1 MNFPEFASQLGID
14 VDSSMAGLVDRALK
28 ACETYKVSKRDEC
41 VRAFVSLAD
50 YARVLIDGRMDFR
63 PRQLDKFS
71 DIRDLAG
78 KLKEKID
85 ALSDSEAD
93 ALAHCNLSSLDL
105 THDFAEALNV
115 ASKAICGLRSK
126 RDVITFVGKR
136 FVVLC
141 HEYGISVRWSKN
153 LYKCSDY
160 CSAKFLA
167 ALFEAAHVP
176 FSGDGEKRTAAD
188 SANNCLSTLSKGFEW
203 EFHDEHH
210 KHHEFGLVYLDKI
223 VRENDLED
231 LPPFTVSG
239 V

>member
-41 VRAFVSLAD
+41 VRAFVSLAES
-50 YARVLIDGRMDFR
+50 ARVLVKGRMEFTA
-63 PRQLDKFS
+63 RQLDKFS

-78 KLKEKID
+78 KLKEKME
-85 ALSDSEAD
+85 ALSDSDMEI
-93 ALAHCNLSSLDL
+93 LAHCNLSTLDL
-105 THDFAEALNV
+105 MHDFSGALNV
-115 ASKAICGLRSK
+115 ASEAVSGLRSK
-126 RDVITFVGKR
+126 REVVSIVGKR

-141 HEYGISVRWSKN
+141 HEYQIPVRWSKDLHN
-153 LYKCSDY
+153 CSTY
-160 CSAKFLA
+160 CSANFLA

-176 FSGDGEKRTAAD
+176 FSGNEDKRTAAH

-203 EFHDEHH
+203 NFHDELHGVS
-210 KHHEFGLVYLDKI
+210 EIGSVYLDRI

-231 LPPFTVSG
+231 LPPFAG
-239 V
+239 